1 MRNAVLIQ
9 HSPIGCA
16 AGQPGGNNF
25 FRNGL
30 LRRGHTPRNVASMSS
45 NLVERDMVYGGV
57 EKLRTAI
64 RAAVQR
70 HAPEAVFVATS
81 CATGIIGDDVDSVV
95 RDCEAELAVKVVPIY
110 CEGFKSR
117 HWSTGF
123 DALQHGV
130 LRHVVRKQP
139 GPQQDDLINV
149 VVLWSSDVFTP
160 MLAALGLRANNV
172 LTLSSVEEIAR
183 MSEAAASATFCFSV
197 GGYLGAAL
205 EQEYGVPEIKAP
217 QPYGF
222 AGTDAW
228 LRAVAAAT
236 GREDRAEDYIAREH
250 ARVRPKVEALRA
262 KLAGAKGYV
271 AMGAAYAHG
280 VIGVLRELGL
290 DVPGSLVFH
299 HDPVYDSHDPRQDT
313 LGHLIDTYGDVE
325 HFSISNRQPYQFYNL
340 LRRAQADFI
349 IIRHRGLAGLA
360 SRLGIPAL
368 PLGDASTA
376 IGYQG
381 MIDLGEEI
389 LGVLAQRKFHEDL
402 AAHTSLPYKQ
412 WWRDQADPCLLAR
425 RAGA

>member
-1 MRNAVLIQ
+1 M
-9 HSPIGCA
+9 
-16 AGQPGGNNF
+16 
-25 FRNGL
+25 
-30 LRRGHTPRNVASMSS
+30 
-45 NLVERDMVYGGV
+45 
-57 EKLRTAI
+57 
-64 RAAVQR
+64 
-70 HAPEAVFVATS
+70 
-81 CATGIIGDDVDSVV
+81 
-95 RDCEAELAVKVVPIY
+95 
-110 CEGFKSR
+110 
-117 HWSTGF
+117 
-123 DALQHGV
+123 